1 MRGYGAW
8 LCAAAL
14 AACGADAQDTA
25 AGETGRLS
33 VEDGWLSLELGAEAP
48 LAVRPAGILIPYGDE
63 PLAPDAA
70 AFLAQIADGR
80 TASLSYPGEARDR
93 YERAIALVSFDD
105 GTTLQQAMISAG
117 WARVY
122 SWPGETAGIAE
133 LLALEAEARQ
143 AGRGLWADPAYRIRT
158 PDPNLLALDLDSVQI
173 VEGRVIS
180 TAQVDGRTYL
190 NFGFDYR
197 SDFTVSIEARDRRA
211 FEAAGIDL
219 LALEGA
225 EVRVRGWVYA
235 MNGPAITIDHPERL
249 EILSP
254 P

>member
-1 MRGYGAW
+1 MRRYGAW
-8 LCAAAL
+8 LCAALL
-14 AACGADAQDTA
+14 AGCGAEAQNGSS
-25 AGETGRLS
+25 GETGRLS
-33 VEDGWLSLELGAEAP
+33 AVDGWLTLEMTDETS
-48 LAVRPAGILIPYGDE
+48 LAVRPAGLLIPVGDE
-63 PLAPDAA
+63 ALADAA
-70 AFLAQIADGR
+70 ADALAQIADGR
-80 TASLSYPGEARDR
+80 TASLSYPGETRDR
-93 YERAIALVSFDD
+93 YERAIAIVTLDD
-105 GTTLQQAMISAG
+105 GTTLQDAMVAAG

-133 LLALEAEARQ
+133 LLALEAEARG
-143 AGRGLWADPAYRIRT
+143 AGRGLWADPAYRVRT

-173 VEGRVIS
+173 VEGRIIS
-180 TAQVDGRTYL
+180 TAEVDGRTYL

-197 SDFTVSIEARDRRA
+197 SDFTVSVEARDRSA
-211 FEAAGIDL
+211 FEAAGIEL

-225 EVRVRGWVYA
+225 EVRVRGWVHA

>member
-1 MRGYGAW
+1 MRGFGAW
-8 LCAAAL
+8 LSLIVLAGCGAAA
-14 AACGADAQDTA
+14 QEVSP
-25 AGETGRLS
+25 GEAGRLS
-33 VEDGWLSLELGAEAP
+33 VSDGRLFLRMEGEDRLLI
-48 LAVRPAGILIPYGDE
+48 RPAGLLIPAGDE
-63 PLAPDAA
+63 PMADEATA
-70 AFLAQIADGR
+70 YLAQTADSEIV
-80 TASLSYPGEARDR
+80 SLSYPGETRDR
-93 YERAIALVSFDD
+93 YERAIALVTFED
-105 GTTLQQAMISAG
+105 GTTLQQALVSAG

-122 SWPGETAGIAE
+122 SWPGETAGIE
-133 LLALEAEARQ
+133 DLLALEAEARE
-143 AGRGLWADPAYRIRT
+143 AGRGLWSDPAYRIRT

-225 EVRVRGWVYA
+225 EVRVRGWIYA

-249 EILSP
+249 EIVSP

>member
-1 MRGYGAW
+1 MRGFGA
-8 LCAAAL
+8 LLSLIVLAGCGAAA
-14 AACGADAQDTA
+14 QEVSP
-25 AGETGRLS
+25 GEAGRLS
-33 VEDGWLSLELGAEAP
+33 VDDGRLFLRMEGDARL
-48 LAVRPAGILIPYGDE
+48 LIRPAGILIPAGYEPMADE
-63 PLAPDAA
+63 AA
-70 AFLAQIADGR
+70 AFLAEIADGQIV
-80 TASLSYPGEARDR
+80 SLSYPGETRDR
-93 YERAIALVSFDD
+93 YERAVAIVTLED
-105 GTTLQQAMISAG
+105 GTTLQRVLVSAG

-122 SWPGETAGIAE
+122 SWPGETAGIE
-133 LLALEAEARQ
+133 GLLALEAEARE

-197 SDFTVSIEARDRRA
+197 SDFTVSIEAHDRRN

>member
-14 AACGADAQDTA
+14 AACGAEAQDA
-25 AGETGRLS
+25 APGETGRLS
-33 VEDGWLSLELGAEAP
+33 VEDGWLTLDEGGEAILP
-48 LAVRPAGILIPYGDE
+48 VRPAGILIPSGDD
-63 PLAPDAA
+63 PLAEDTA

-80 TASLSYPGEARDR
+80 TVSLAYPGEARDR
-93 YERAIALVSFDD
+93 YERAIAIVNFDD
-105 GTTLQQAMISAG
+105 GTTLQEALVSAG

-122 SWPGETAGIAE
+122 SWPGETADILD
-133 LLALEAEARQ
+133 LLALEAEARE

-225 EVRVRGWVYA
+225 EVRVRGWIYA

>member
-14 AACGADAQDTA
+14 AACGAEAQDA
-25 AGETGRLS
+25 APGETGRLS
-33 VEDGWLSLELGAEAP
+33 IEGGWLSLELGDAAP
-48 LAVRPAGILIPYGDE
+48 LPVRPAGILIPSSDE
-63 PLAPDAA
+63 ALAGEAA
-70 AFLAQIADGR
+70 AFLVQIADGR
-80 TASLSYPGEARDR
+80 TVSLSYPGEPRDR
-93 YERAIALVSFDD
+93 YERAIALVTFED
-105 GTTLQQAMISAG
+105 GTTLQQALVSAG

-133 LLALEAEARQ
+133 LLALEAEARE
-143 AGRGLWADPAYRIRT
+143 AGRGLWSDPAYRIRT

-197 SDFTVSIEARDRRA
+197 SDFTISIEARDRRA
-211 FEAAGIDL
+211 FETAGIDL

-225 EVRVRGWVYA
+225 EVRVRGWIYA

>member
-1 MRGYGAW
+1 MRGFGAV
-8 LCAAAL
+8 LTVIIL
-14 AACGADAQDTA
+14 AACGAAAQDSA
-25 AGETGRLS
+25 RGETGRLF
-33 VEDGWLSLELGAEAP
+33 AESGRLVLDTGGEAR
-48 LAVRPAGILIPYGDE
+48 LTVRPAGVLIPAGDE
-63 PLAPDAA
+63 PLAGEAA
-70 AFLAQIADGR
+70 AILEQIADGR
-80 TASLSYPGEARDR
+80 SVTLSYPGEARDR
-93 YERAIALVSFDD
+93 YGRAIARVDFGD
-105 GTTLQQAMISAG
+105 GTTLQSALVSAG

-122 SWPGETAGIAE
+122 SWPGETEGTAE
-133 LLALEAEARQ
+133 LLALEAEAR
-143 AGRGLWADPAYRIRT
+143 ATGRGLWADPAYRIRT

-173 VEGRVIS
+173 VEGRIIS

-211 FEAAGIDL
+211 FEAAGLDL

-225 EVRVRGWVYA
+225 DVRVRGWIYA

-249 EILSP
+249 EILTP